1 MRRRVEIG
9 ERQRGVIE
17 LCTVVTF
24 ELPRLR
30 CRSLV
35 RRVWR
40 IYLHN
45 WQKRGRPRL
54 INRPF
59 FFLLSFFFLTKG
71 HRSGFLW
78 KLIKRL
84 IIARILLLFFNGYI
98 SRSRFLPTISD
109 IITLY
114 NRQLVTCRNS
124 ESKSICRRCLQPE
137 VVKNSKESRSRK
149 WWYLLLDIV
158 SKFGLLPKQSSLS
171 LVALVMTFSKV
182 ISLSLSLSLYASPIL
197 SHRSKQFQR
206 YNDGWLFQHDAERR
220 SYRSIPSDKNDR
232 NYKKIHNSIYTVTRA
247 IHTRLD
253 YRAHF
258 SLSFFSFFSFLR
270 RQF

>member
-59 FFLLSFFFLTKG
+59 FFLLSFFFNQ
-71 HRSGFLW
+71 RSS
-78 KLIKRL
+78 KRIPL
-84 IIARILLLFFNGYI
+84 KINK
-98 SRSRFLPTISD
+98 T
-109 IITLY
+109 
-114 NRQLVTCRNS
+114 
-124 ESKSICRRCLQPE
+124 
-137 VVKNSKESRSRK
+137 
-149 WWYLLLDIV
+149 
-158 SKFGLLPKQSSLS
+158 
-171 LVALVMTFSKV
+171 
-182 ISLSLSLSLYASPIL
+182 IL
-197 SHRSKQFQR
+197 SRVF
-206 YNDGWLFQHDAERR
+206 YYFFLTVI
-220 SYRSIPSDKNDR
+220 YRDR
-232 NYKKIHNSIYTVTRA
+232 A
-247 IHTRLD
+247 
-253 YRAHF
+253 
-258 SLSFFSFFSFLR
+258 
-270 RQF
+270 